1 MLMKLDAPGLV
12 VANVRLDRVS
22 EAHREI
28 LAASGAIE
36 AMWSWMPL
44 MDTGT
49 SFNAYFDQTLQ
60 DAREGRMVPFA
71 ITRTT
76 DGAFAGVVAFMN
88 IARLHRRLR
97 IGYRWHPPEMRGS
110 LVSAATSLA
119 LMQRAKDCRFQRIEF
134 LVNVANKEAIAA
146 VERFG
151 AAREGTLRHYMRTA
165 NGLWADVAAFSLIG
179 PEIDRTIASLRQHVE
194 ALEAAEA

>member
-1 MLMKLDAPGLV
+1 MKLDAPGLV

-36 AMWSWMPL
+36 AMWNWMPL

-60 DAREGRMVPFA
+60 DARDGRMVPFA
-71 ITRTT
+71 VTRTT
-76 DGAFAGVVAFMN
+76 DGAFAGVVAYMN

-97 IGYRWHPPEMRGS
+97 IGYRWHPAELRGG

-119 LMQRAKDCRFQRIEF
+119 LIQRARDCRFQRIEF
-134 LVNVANKEAIAA
+134 LVNIANKEAIAA

-194 ALEAAEA
+194 ALEAAKA

>member
-1 MLMKLDAPGLV
+1 MKLDTPGLS
-12 VANVRLDRVS
+12 VADVRLDPIS
-22 EAHREI
+22 EAHRPL

-36 AMWSWMPL
+36 AMWDWMPL
-44 MDTGT
+44 METGT

-60 DAREGRMVPFA
+60 DARAGHMVPFA
-71 ITRTT
+71 ITRIS

-97 IGYRWHPPEMRGS
+97 IGYRWHPPEIRGS

-119 LMQRAKDCRFQRIEF
+119 LMQRVRDSRFQRVEF
-134 LVNVANKEAIAA
+134 HVNAANKDAIAA

-151 AAREGTLRHYMRTA
+151 AAREGLLRHYMRTA
-165 NGLWADVAAFSLIG
+165 NGLWADVIVYSLIG
-179 PEIDRTIASLRQHVE
+179 PEIDRTIESLAAHVS
-194 ALEAAEA
+194 ALAAKA